1 MQIYVELLDEGT
13 TVWRPVEAVHIDG
26 DRYRILTEPIVEETW
41 AFHTGEIVRC
51 RLKRFSDGAEGLA
64 AYEGVA

>member
-13 TVWRPVEAVHIDG
+13 TVWRPVEAVHING

-41 AFHTGEIVRC
+41 AFQTGEIVRC

>member
-26 DRYRILTEPIVEETW
+26 DRYRILTEPIAEEIW
-41 AFHTGEIVRC
+41 AFQTGEIVRC
-51 RLKRFSDGAEGLA
+51 RPKRFSDGAEVLV
-64 AYEGVA
+64 AYEGAA